1 MVQFN
6 FQLNHF
12 AFIFVFVKNTNKDFK
27 EFKVADYLN
36 KLKRTQA
43 MHMSDALV
51 STPVAA
57 GGALAAIALLAVA
70 SSQIKKNRRDD
81 LLPLMGVLGAFVF
94 AAQMINFS
102 IPGTGSSGHIIGGIL
117 LASLLGPWAGFLVI
131 SSVLIIQCLV
141 FADGGLL
148 ALGCNIINMGA
159 MTTLV
164 AYPLIFRP
172 LMRGAENTPSLWRI
186 MGASII
192 ASVVGLELGACL
204 VTAETELSGVTA
216 LGFRPF
222 LGLMTAIHLA
232 IGVGEGIATGA
243 VLSFVAKYRPALLCI
258 PEKDTNPAAGLGKKK
273 LQGVLVAFGVAALV
287 LGGIISF
294 FASSD
299 PDGLEWSIARLIGE
313 ESPAP
318 TEQAAI
324 TAENVQNMT
333 AVMPGYDASLSGIAG
348 SVMVLILV
356 FAVTSLIRRRKA
368 AKTA

>member
-1 MVQFN
+1 
-6 FQLNHF
+6 
-12 AFIFVFVKNTNKDFK
+12 
-27 EFKVADYLN
+27 
-36 KLKRTQA
+36 

-57 GGALAAIALLAVA
+57 GGAIAAIALLAVA
-70 SSQIKKNRRDD
+70 SSQIKKNRRED

-148 ALGCNIINMGA
+148 ALGCNILNMGA

-172 LMRGAENTPSLWRI
+172 LMSGAAGTPSVWRI
-186 MGASII
+186 MGASIL

-232 IGVGEGIATGA
+232 IGLGEGLATGA
-243 VLSFVAKYRPALLCI
+243 VLSFVAKYRPALLT
-258 PEKDTNPAAGLGKKK
+258 ESQAHAGVFTGIGSKK
-273 LQGVLVAFGVAALV
+273 LKGVLVAFGVAALV

-299 PDGLEWSIARLIGE
+299 PDGLEWSIAKLVGE
-313 ESPAP
+313 SAP
-318 TEQAAI
+318 EATSQAAVA
-324 TAENVQNMT
+324 AENVQNLT
-333 AVMPGYDASLSGIAG
+333 AVMPGYEASLSGIAG

-356 FAVTSLIRRRKA
+356 FAVTSLIRKRKSVKEA
-368 AKTA
+368 